1 MYLYIIIL
9 VISRM
14 SLMHRFLV
22 SDLNHL
28 IFLVFWYFYLSYL
41 NLLFINF
48 LRYLFLFLLSCSR
61 IYSSCPTL
69 PIESLIHRLSPC
81 ICWWNRLRLVRL
93 SCFCSINRLWSTIW
107 SVIAGSSI
115 VRILSLIRRLPCVW
129 ILSELRRFISVIS

>member
-14 SLMHRFLV
+14 SLMYRFLV

-28 IFLVFWYFYLSYL
+28 IFLVFWYFNLRYL
-41 NLLFINF
+41 NLFFINF

-61 IYSSCPTL
+61 IYSGCPTL
-69 PIESLIHRLSPC
+69 TIESLIHRLPPC
-81 ICWWNRLRLVRL
+81 ICRWNRFRLVWL
-93 SCFCSINRLWSTIW
+93 HCLCPISRLWSTIW